1 MDEGQYLKFL
11 QSVDEGCATR
21 FREEPAHD
29 QTLSETDQ
37 RELSFIYSEPFVI
50 DWKVSLVHNSTYLF
64 TKLQ

>member
-37 RELSFIYSEPFVI
+37 RELSFI
-50 DWKVSLVHNSTYLF
+50 LF
-64 TKLQ
+64 RAICDRLKGEFGS